1 MFKHIGLTSLLGLAA
16 LAVPAPAFAYMGA
29 GAGLSAIG
37 SVLSFLGGF
46 LLMAVGLVWYPL
58 KRMLKRKK
66 GGDDRPEAK
75 AEE

>member
-1 MFKHIGLTSLLGLAA
+1 MFQRIGLIASLGMVAA
-16 LAVPAPAFAYMGA
+16 AVPSPAFAYMGA

-37 SVLSFLGGF
+37 SVLSFLGVF
-46 LLMAVGLVWYPL
+46 LLMAIGFVWYPL